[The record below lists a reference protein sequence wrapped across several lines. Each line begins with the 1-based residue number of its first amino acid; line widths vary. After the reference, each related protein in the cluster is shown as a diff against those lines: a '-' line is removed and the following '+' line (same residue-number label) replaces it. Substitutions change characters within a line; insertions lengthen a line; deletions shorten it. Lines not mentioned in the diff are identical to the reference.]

1 MIYKKKLNKSKEIK
15 SIFNSEIIKDLKDL
29 KLSEK
34 QFV

>member
-15 SIFNSEIIKDLKDL
+15 SIFHSEIIKDLKDL